1 MHILVSYP
9 ALFLYHRA
17 QYPLAHGDW
26 RVPKRN
32 ETQYS
37 CDPFSQVVNDD
48 GPPSRRLSPYIRPF
62 VDALQAAG
70 HQVSVAIP
78 ARSRSWIGK
87 AHIIE
92 AALEATYVP
101 PDAFQEDGT
110 WDEAYETPDEDE
122 SKLEWVVITNG
133 TPASC
138 TQLGLFNLF
147 ADRGPIDLVISGPNH
162 GRNASTIYNLSSG
175 TVGGALEAAICGK
188 RGIAIS
194 FGSKDEQPIEVI
206 RAAARL
212 AVRVVN
218 HLYQNWDE
226 RVELYNLNV
235 PMRADVET
243 RPVLYTR
250 TLPYYWP
257 KGCLYAEVTQANG
270 HSAPGL
276 TNGNS
281 NHSDETDAKL
291 CNGTTTKAVNGF
303 GGSHLK
309 KRNFAWS
316 AELSEMKKALQASE
330 KGTDAHTVLNGST
343 RLASSII
350 FRPRDGTSRLQEAD
364 CPIQRYSPYRKLLAC
379 FWSGWTLGA

>member
-1 MHILVSYP
+1 MHIL
-9 ALFLYHRA
+9 
-17 QYPLAHGDW
+17 
-26 RVPKRN
+26 
-32 ETQYS
+32 
-37 CDPFSQVVNDD
+37 VVNDD

-330 KGTDAHTVLNGST
+330 EGTDAHTVLNGST
-343 RLASSII
+343 SVTPLTANFSHVSGL
-350 FRPRDGTSRLQEAD
+350 DG
-364 CPIQRYSPYRKLLAC
+364 P
-379 FWSGWTLGA
+379 LGLDD